1 MRKKELLNLNS
12 ELFEDAKKYKALYE
26 ELKKENAILLDRID
40 ALQKE
45 IGQLTSV
52 TAETSEPET
61 ASDGNA
67 ELQNN
72 NLVSEEMHYASAVI
86 GKLIIKAD
94 IGCSML
100 KCGGDTETASEKI
113 NLILGETEVV
123 KSKIFNAVSSDIP
136 FDSKK
141 EQIDAYKLSLENYID
156 SIINTKN

>member
-45 IGQLTSV
+45 KLTSA
-52 TAETSEPET
+52 TAETSESET
-61 ASDGNA
+61 VSDNNV

-123 KSKIFNAVSSDIP
+123 KSKIFDVVSLDIS

-141 EQIDAYKLSLENYID
+141 EQIDAYKLSLDNYID
-156 SIINTKN
+156 SIINTKK